1 MLTIPILTLVS
12 TIVTFSVARS
22 LYPLE
27 VPAQIIMD
35 ITGLNSMSRVLWL
48 ESRNV
53 TDANADTTGDDLT
66 KEMTLQTNAL
76 TVYNHTTGDTEP
88 IEGDNDQKSVYASL
102 VAWTLQTE
110 AFLEDLASH
119 KDAYH
124 GALLED
130 IVGNVTL
137 LGKAA
142 DVYGL
147 NFPALLPKLA
157 DEVGELLKSLEVSF
171 HHTAAELGGAG
182 LTLEEQRRLVSR
194 LGAHDC

>member
-1 MLTIPILTLVS
+1 
-12 TIVTFSVARS
+12 
-22 LYPLE
+22 
-27 VPAQIIMD
+27 
-35 ITGLNSMSRVLWL
+35 
-48 ESRNV
+48 
-53 TDANADTTGDDLT
+53 
-66 KEMTLQTNAL
+66 MTLQTNAL

-142 DVYGL
+142 DVRTLSLILPIPLKPIASGEVL
-147 NFPALLPKLA
+147 NYCSIRST
-157 DEVGELLKSLEVSF
+157 D
-171 HHTAAELGGAG
+171 
-182 LTLEEQRRLVSR
+182 
-194 LGAHDC
+194 